1 MRSRDP
7 LLEHEGTTLGSSEP
21 GDVLENVID
30 ARMCIGCGACAF
42 AAPDLFSVGMT
53 PEGHF
58 RASKAPGVDSTINP
72 AICPMSGAGMDETAL
87 AGELYPDLPVDKA
100 VGRHLSTFVC
110 HVVED
115 DYRHRGGS
123 GGLVTWLAAELL
135 KQGKVDGILHVKP
148 QDPAENDGLMF
159 GYGFSRTIAEVRS
172 GAKSRYYPVE
182 MSQVLDWAGKTE
194 GRFAV
199 IGLPCFIKAIRLLE
213 REGLIPAGRI
223 AYCIGLVC
231 GHLKSRHFANYLA
244 WQKGGEPDRISTF
257 DFRYKIPGRPASD
270 YGFSFKPMNTQDPSS
285 PGFWPMTEV
294 KGKNWGEGQFKNV
307 ACEYCDDVLAECAD
321 IVVGDAWLPGHVD
334 DYQGTNV
341 VVTRHKEIDAL
352 VLEAARRN
360 QIHYEKVGVSDVIR
374 SQASGIRHRREGTA
388 HRLQRR
394 RAAGLWYPKK
404 RKLPQLAPS
413 LMRRLIYDLRLA
425 IAENSSLIFAEVLA
439 GDGAIETY
447 ERRMKPYLEPYRRAI
462 KYSNL
467 AKKLMRTVVGF
478 GRRRA

>member
-1 MRSRDP
+1 M
-7 LLEHEGTTLGSSEP
+7 HGGSHS
-21 GDVLENVID
+21 GDILENVID

-42 AAPDLFSVGMT
+42 AAPDVFSVGMT

-58 RASKAPGVDSTINP
+58 RASKAPGAGKAIDP
-72 AICPMSGAGMDETAL
+72 AICPMSGAGADETVL
-87 AGELYPDLPVDKA
+87 ADQLYPDLPVDN
-100 VGRHLSTFVC
+100 VLGRHLSTFAC
-110 HVVED
+110 HVVEG
-115 DYRHRGGS
+115 DYRQRGGS

-135 KQGKVDGILHVKP
+135 KQGKVDGVLHVKP
-148 QDPAENDGLMF
+148 LDPSESEGLLF
-159 GYGFSRTIAEVRS
+159 GYGLSRSIADVRA

-182 MSQVLDWAGKTE
+182 MSQVLDLASKTE

-199 IGLPCFIKAIRLLE
+199 IGLPCFIKAVRLLE
-213 REGLIPAGRI
+213 REGVIPAGRI

-257 DFRYKIPGRPASD
+257 DFRYKIPGRAASD
-270 YGFSFKPMNTQDPSS
+270 YGFSFRGMDREDTPLPR
-285 PGFWPMTEV
+285 FWPMTEV

-307 ACEYCDDVLAECAD
+307 ACEYCEDVLAECAD

-341 VVTRHKEIDAL
+341 VVTRHREIDSL
-352 VLEAARRN
+352 VRDAVRRGA
-360 QIHYEKVGVSDVIR
+360 IHYETIGVSDVIR
-374 SQASGIRHRREGTA
+374 SQASGLRHRREGTA

-394 RAAGLWYPKK
+394 RSAGLWYPHK
-404 RKLPQLAPS
+404 RQSPKLAPS

-425 IAENSSLIFAEVLA
+425 IAEKSSPIFAETLA
-439 GDGAIETY
+439 GDGRIETY
-447 ERRMKPYLEPYRRAI
+447 ERRMKRYLEPYRLAI

-467 AKKLMRTVVGF
+467 AKKLMRTVLGRA
-478 GRRRA
+478 RRRA